1 MSNRHS
7 SSFASRRRPA
17 QIFAACSSLRRSSG
31 VTASRAASIVRR
43 DFTSTNTSIRP
54 LRTTRS
60 ISQAGVRVVY
70 AEVPGAQHA
79 FEIFP
84 SLRTTLVVHGV
95 ERYLA
100 YVYGEYL
107 AAQRTRQAATA

>member
-1 MSNRHS
+1 VTTNAPPFFVIHGDRDTLVPV
-7 SSFASRRRPA
+7 AEARR
-17 QIFAACSSLRRSSG
+17 FVETLSK
-31 VTASRAASIVRR
+31 
-43 DFTSTNTSIRP
+43 
-54 LRTTRS
+54 
-60 ISQAGVRVVY
+60 AGVRVAY

-84 SLRTTLVVHGV
+84 SLRTTLVLHGV

-107 AAQRTRQAATA
+107 ATRGTAEAATG

>member
-1 MSNRHS
+1 MSCVTESAPPFFVIHGDRDTLVPV
-7 SSFASRRRPA
+7 AEARR
-17 QIFAACSSLRRSSG
+17 FVDTL
-31 VTASRAASIVRR
+31 
-43 DFTSTNTSIRP
+43 
-54 LRTTRS
+54 
-60 ISQAGVRVVY
+60 SQAGVRVVY

-107 AAQRTRQAATA
+107 AAQRTVQAATA